1 MKALI
6 ASAGLILGMVSFS
19 FSQTDT
25 SAKTGSSLI
34 AVDSMAFAAGIDAR
48 APMGIATEFESTT
61 EKVSC
66 WTRVSSSQGPVSIK
80 HVWYKDDNKV
90 FELPLTL
97 TSQSGRLW
105 STKTV
110 STGNWKVDVVDDAG
124 NVVTSGT
131 FVVK

>member
-6 ASAGLILGMVSFS
+6 ASACIVLLMFSFS

-25 SAKTGSSLI
+25 SAKPGSTLI
-34 AVDSMAFAAGIDAR
+34 TVDSMAFAAGIDAR

-66 WTRVSSSQGPVSIK
+66 WTIVSSSQGPVSVK

-105 STKTV
+105 STKSV
-110 STGNWKVDVVDDAG
+110 SSGNWRVDVVDDAG
-124 NVVTSGT
+124 NVVTFGS
-131 FVVK
+131 FVVR

>member
-6 ASAGLILGMVSFS
+6 ASACIVLLMFSFS

-25 SAKTGSSLI
+25 SAKPGSTLI
-34 AVDSMAFAAGIDAR
+34 TVDSMAFAAGIDAR

-66 WTRVSSSQGPVSIK
+66 WTRVSSSQGPVSVK

-105 STKTV
+105 STKSV
-110 STGNWKVDVVDDAG
+110 SSGNWRVDVVDDAG
-124 NVVTSGT
+124 NVVTFGS
-131 FVVK
+131 FVVR